1 MDILMRCG
9 MMGILWS
16 CSFIR
21 EDVVSDSVDVDEMEV
36 VVGEE
41 WMEQG
46 MERNSYEVQEEG
58 EVRGVEEGERKG
70 R

>member
-1 MDILMRCG
+1 

-21 EDVVSDSVDVDEMEV
+21 EDVVSDSVDLDEMEV